1 MSTNYTLIENV
12 EAMAPAILPNTT
24 VSRTLI
30 NQPGLHVI
38 LFAFAAGE
46 ELSEHTSARTA
57 ILHFIKGSAKIVIG
71 GDPSHA
77 VEGTMVQMAPR
88 LPHSILAETDTLM
101 LLTMVGD

>member
-1 MSTNYTLIENV
+1 MSDNYTLIESV
-12 EAMAPAILPNTT
+12 EAMAPAILPNST
-24 VSRTLI
+24 VSRTLV

-57 ILHFIKGSAKIVIG
+57 VLHFIKGEARLVLG
-71 GDPSHA
+71 GDPARA
-77 VEGTMVQMAPR
+77 VAGTMVQMAPR
-88 LPHSILAETDTLM
+88 LPHSVYAETDTLM